1 MLPSDVRPARRL
13 LYAGG
18 RALVRDALSA
28 ALRDCDFD
36 VSIARS
42 VPEAHELLMAPD
54 PAPAVLLDDD
64 VAGEATALEAVGAI
78 RRGAPGTRVGVLSAS
93 TLPLYPAQLLR
104 AGASAFLT
112 KDTPLTELADAVGR
126 FWDGE
131 LVVDPTVARTMFTVV
146 GSQRDAD
153 ASTSEP
159 RVNEIRLTPT
169 ERKVMELAAEGLLV
183 KQIAVQLGLSPLTVK
198 NHLARIRRRLGAT
211 DKAHAVATALRAGLL
226 R

>member
-1 MLPSDVRPARRL
+1 M
-13 LYAGG
+13 
-18 RALVRDALSA
+18 RDALA
-28 ALRDCDFD
+28 DALRGSDFD
-36 VSIARS
+36 VSVARS
-42 VPEAHELLMAPD
+42 VPEAHELLTAPD

-64 VAGEATALEAVGAI
+64 VAGEPAALEAVGAI
-78 RRGAPGTRVGVLSAS
+78 RRAVPTTHVGVLSAS

-112 KDTPLTELADAVGR
+112 KDTPLAELAGAVER
-126 FWDGE
+126 FCDGE
-131 LVVDPTVARTMFTVV
+131 LVVDPTVARTMFSVV
-146 GSQRDAD
+146 GEHQDAT
-153 ASTSEP
+153 STAAES

-183 KQIAVQLGLSPLTVK
+183 KQIAVRLGLSPLTVK

>member
-1 MLPSDVRPARRL
+1 MALAPRRL

-18 RALVRDALSA
+18 RALVRDALVA
-28 ALRDCDFD
+28 ALGACEFD
-36 VSIARS
+36 VAVARS
-42 VPEAHELLMAPD
+42 VPESLELLTTPD

-64 VAGEATALEAVGAI
+64 VAGEVVALDAVGLM
-78 RRGAPGTRVGVLSAS
+78 RRAAPETHVGVLSAS

-112 KDTPLTELADAVGR
+112 KDTPLAELAEAVGR
-126 FWDGE
+126 FWEGE

-146 GSQRDAD
+146 GQENRTNGGPDH
-153 ASTSEP
+153 
-159 RVNEIRLTPT
+159 RVSEIRLTPT

-183 KQIAVQLGLSPLTVK
+183 KQIALRLGLSPLTVK
-198 NHLARIRRRLGAT
+198 NHLARVRRRLGAT

>member
-1 MLPSDVRPARRL
+1 MTPARRRL

-18 RALVRDALSA
+18 RPLVRDALSSS
-28 ALRDCDFD
+28 LRACGFD
-36 VSIARS
+36 VSVARS
-42 VPEAHELLMAPD
+42 VPESLELLTTPD

-64 VAGEATALEAVGAI
+64 VAGEVAALEAVGVMLRAV
-78 RRGAPGTRVGVLSAS
+78 PGTHVGVLSAS

-112 KDTPLTELADAVGR
+112 QDMPLAELAEAVGR

-146 GSQRDAD
+146 RQDEDD
-153 ASTSEP
+153 ASSRGEP
-159 RVNEIRLTPT
+159 RVSEIRLTPT

-183 KQIAVQLGLSPLTVK
+183 KQIAARLGLSPLTVK

>member
-1 MLPSDVRPARRL
+1 M
-13 LYAGG
+13 
-18 RALVRDALSA
+18 RDALTA
-28 ALRDCDFD
+28 ALSNSDFD
-36 VSIARS
+36 VVLARS
-42 VPEAHELLMAPD
+42 IPEAHQLLHTPD

-78 RRGAPGTRVGVLSAS
+78 RRGLPGTHVGVLSAS

-112 KDTPLTELADAVGR
+112 KDMPMVELAGAVGR

-131 LVVDPTVARTMFTVV
+131 LVVDPTVARTMFSVV
-146 GSQRDAD
+146 GEHRDA
-153 ASTSEP
+153 APVTSEP
-159 RVNEIRLTPT
+159 RANEIRLTPM

-183 KQIAVQLGLSPLTVK
+183 KQIAVQLDLSPLTVK

>member
-1 MLPSDVRPARRL
+1 L

-18 RALVRDALSA
+18 RPLVRDALTSV
-28 ALRDCDFD
+28 LGSSDFD
-36 VSIARS
+36 VAVARS
-42 VPEAHELLMAPD
+42 IPEAHELLQTPD

-64 VAGEATALEAVGAI
+64 VAGEAMALEAVGAI
-78 RRGAPGTRVGVLSAS
+78 RRSLPGTHVGVLSAS

-112 KDTPLTELADAVGR
+112 KDMPITELAGAVGR

-131 LVVDPTVARTMFTVV
+131 LVVDPTVARTMFSVV
-146 GSQRDAD
+146 GEARDASPAAD
-153 ASTSEP
+153 S
-159 RVNEIRLTPT
+159 RVNEIRLTPM

-183 KQIAVQLGLSPLTVK
+183 KQIALQLDLSPLTVK

>member
-1 MLPSDVRPARRL
+1 MAPAPRRL

-18 RALVRDALSA
+18 RALVRDALASA
-28 ALRDCDFD
+28 LGDCDFD
-36 VSIARS
+36 VSVARS
-42 VPEAHELLMAPD
+42 VPEALELLTTPD

-64 VAGEATALEAVGAI
+64 VAGEVAALEAVGVMLRA
-78 RRGAPGTRVGVLSAS
+78 APGTHVGVLSAS

-104 AGASAFLT
+104 AGAGAFLT
-112 KDTPLTELADAVGR
+112 KDTPLAELAEAVGR

-146 GSQRDAD
+146 GSEGARSPAD
-153 ASTSEP
+153 S
-159 RVNEIRLTPT
+159 RVSEIRLTPT

-183 KQIAVQLGLSPLTVK
+183 KQIAARLGLSPLTVK
-198 NHLARIRRRLGAT
+198 NHLARVRRRLGAT

>member
-1 MLPSDVRPARRL
+1 MAPAPRRL

-18 RALVRDALSA
+18 RALVRDALSS
-28 ALRDCDFD
+28 ALGGCGFD
-36 VSIARS
+36 VSVARS
-42 VPEAHELLMAPD
+42 VPEALELLTTPD

-64 VAGEATALEAVGAI
+64 VAGEVAALEAVGVMLRA
-78 RRGAPGTRVGVLSAS
+78 APGTHVGVLSAS

-104 AGASAFLT
+104 AGAGAFLT
-112 KDTPLTELADAVGR
+112 KDTPLAELADAVGR

-146 GSQRDAD
+146 GSEDDRTSRAD
-153 ASTSEP
+153 H
-159 RVNEIRLTPT
+159 RVSEIRLTPT

-183 KQIAVQLGLSPLTVK
+183 KQIAARLGLSPLTVK
-198 NHLARIRRRLGAT
+198 NHLARVRRRLGAT

>member
-1 MLPSDVRPARRL
+1 MPLSPRRL

-18 RALVRDALSA
+18 RPLVRDALA
-28 ALRDCDFD
+28 GALGRCGFD
-36 VSIARS
+36 VSVGRS
-42 VPEAHELLMAPD
+42 VPEALELLTTPD

-64 VAGEATALEAVGAI
+64 VTGEVAALEAVGTMLRAV
-78 RRGAPGTRVGVLSAS
+78 PDTRVGVLSAS

-104 AGASAFLT
+104 AGAAAFLT
-112 KDTPLTELADAVGR
+112 KDTPLAELASAVER

-146 GSQRDAD
+146 GREDD
-153 ASTSEP
+153 ASNGRAEH
-159 RVNEIRLTPT
+159 RVSEIRLTPT

-183 KQIAVQLGLSPLTVK
+183 KQIAARLGLSPLTVK

>member
-1 MLPSDVRPARRL
+1 MTFVPRRL

-18 RALVRDALSA
+18 RTLVRDALCA
-28 ALRDCDFD
+28 ALRDRDFE
-36 VSIARS
+36 VSPARS
-42 VPEAHELLMAPD
+42 IPETLELLATPD
-54 PAPAVLLDDD
+54 PAPGVLLDDD
-64 VAGEATALEAVGAI
+64 VAGEVAALDAVGTML
-78 RRGAPGTRVGVLSAS
+78 RTAPGVHVGVLSAS

-112 KDTPLTELADAVGR
+112 KDMPLSELADAAAR
-126 FWDGE
+126 FSDGE
-131 LVVDPTVARTMFTVV
+131 LVVDPTVARTMFSLVEPPNDRLDPH
-146 GSQRDAD
+146 G
-153 ASTSEP
+153 EP
-159 RVNEIRLTPT
+159 RANEIRLTPT

-183 KQIAVQLGLSPLTVK
+183 KQIALRLEMSPLTVK